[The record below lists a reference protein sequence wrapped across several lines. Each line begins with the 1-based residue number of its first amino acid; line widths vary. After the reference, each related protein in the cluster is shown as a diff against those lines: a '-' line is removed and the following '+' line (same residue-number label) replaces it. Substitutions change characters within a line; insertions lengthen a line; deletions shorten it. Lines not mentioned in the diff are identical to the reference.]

1 MKETKMTNR
10 EIIKIIND
18 IQAMQQREEKDA
30 TKVFGNRVKVNYAV
44 RKNKEHLIRLI
55 KPYEEE
61 RAELQEK
68 YRTTHGKEIRKD
80 CIKQWNSE
88 ITQLL
93 DIEIDAKIHTIP
105 FSEIEGLE
113 LSMNDMEAIDFMV
126 EPPGDFE
133 K

>member
-1 MKETKMTNR
+1 MKEVKITNR
-10 EIIKIIND
+10 EIIKIVNG

-30 TKVFGNRVKVNYAV
+30 AKVFGNRVKINYAV
-44 RKNKEHLIRLI
+44 RKNKEYLLRLI

-61 RAELQEK
+61 RAELQGK
-68 YRTTHGKEIRKD
+68 YKTADGEEIRKD
-80 CIKQWNSE
+80 CIKNWNDE

-93 DIEIDAKIHTIP
+93 DIEIEAKIYTIP

-113 LSMNDMEAIDFMV
+113 LSMNDLEAIDFMV
-126 EPPGDFE
+126 EPPEDFG